1 MHIYLA
7 RHGDAIYQYPD
18 DLSPLSTKGEKDI
31 DALAKFLLPL
41 QLQVTIFHSGKLRAQ
56 QTAERLAAGVILNG
70 AITVHEGLN
79 PMDSVLPIA
88 NELNNGI
95 SDVMLVGHM
104 PFMGKLAGQLIN
116 KNANQDVVAFHKGT
130 ILCLEHT
137 GNAEWVI
144 DWVLHP
150 GIMKLQNNL

>member
-1 MHIYLA
+1 MNIYLA
-7 RHGDAIYQYPD
+7 RHGDAIYQHPD

-31 DALAKFLLPL
+31 DTLAKFLLPL
-41 QLQVTIFHSGKLRAQ
+41 QLEVTIFHSGKLRAQ

-70 AITVHEGLN
+70 AITTHEGLN
-79 PMDSVLPIA
+79 PTDPVLPIA
-88 NELNNGI
+88 NELNEGI

-104 PFMGKLAGQLIN
+104 PFMGRLVGQLIN

-130 ILCLEHT
+130 LLCLQYT

-150 GIMKLQNNL
+150 GIIPLQKNV